1 MLKPYEDRFPWS
13 LDWNLLR
20 TFMVVVEQRGVTRA
34 ADFLGLKQPTVSSA
48 LRRLEDTM
56 GHVLIIRRSNV
67 FEVTPAGRRLY
78 EQASAIYGTVSQLPA
93 LMRAEEDELHGHIN
107 LSLASH
113 VVSPHFDDVLA
124 RFGARH
130 PRVSF
135 AISVVESGEVLAR
148 VRQNRASL
156 GLCLID
162 KWPRDIACEPFMR
175 EYFGLFCGPRHRL
188 FGKTGLGLDDLAGEP
203 SVSFQTEIEG
213 GPLQSVAR
221 LRARAG
227 LAAGARGISSNLTEI
242 RRMIVS
248 GIGIGA
254 LPLHVARRDVADGV
268 LWQVPPTEGL
278 PAVDIFL
285 LSNPHRTQSR
295 AELAFLEMCRDMLS
309 DTSFQTRTYA

>member
-1 MLKPYEDRFPWS
+1 MLRPYEDRFPWS

-48 LRRLEDTM
+48 LKRLEETM
-56 GHVLIIRRSNV
+56 GHVLIIRGAHV
-67 FEVTPAGRRLY
+67 FSVTPAGRRLY
-78 EQASAIYGTVSQLPA
+78 DEACAIYGTVSQLPA
-93 LMRAEEDELHGHIN
+93 LMGAEEDALHGQIN

-113 VVSPHFDDVLA
+113 VVSPHFDDLLA

-148 VRQNRASL
+148 VRQNRASF
-156 GLCLID
+156 GLCLVD
-162 KWPRDIACEPFMR
+162 KLPRDVECEPFMR
-175 EYFGLFCGPRHRL
+175 EYFGLYCGPRHRL
-188 FGKTGLGLDDLAGEP
+188 FGRRDLGLADLAGEP

-227 LAAGARGISSNLTEI
+227 LSAGARGISSNLTEI

-254 LPLHVARRDVADGV
+254 LPLHVAQRDVAEGR

-278 PAVDIFL
+278 PAVDIYL
-285 LSNPHRTQSR
+285 LSNPRRTRSR
-295 AELAFLEMCRDMLS
+295 AESAFLDMCREVLA
-309 DTSFQTRTYA
+309 DTPFEDRTYA

>member
-1 MLKPYEDRFPWS
+1 
-13 LDWNLLR
+13 
-20 TFMVVVEQRGVTRA
+20 VEQRGVTRA

-48 LRRLEDTM
+48 LKRLEETM

-67 FEVTPAGRRLY
+67 FTVTPAGRRLY
-78 EQASAIYGTVSQLPA
+78 DQASAIYGTVSQLPA
-93 LMRAEEDELHGHIN
+93 LMGAEEDELHGHIN

-135 AISVVESGEVLAR
+135 AISVVESGEVVNR

-156 GLCLID
+156 GLCLLD
-162 KWPRDIACEPFMR
+162 KWPRDVECLPFMR
-175 EYFGLFCGPRHRL
+175 EYFGLFCGPHHRL
-188 FGKTGLGLDDLAGEP
+188 FGRTDLGLADLAGEP

-221 LRARAG
+221 LRAQAG
-227 LAAGARGISSNLTEI
+227 LASGARGISSNLTEI
-242 RRMIVS
+242 RRMIIS

-254 LPLHVARRDVADGV
+254 LPLHVAQRDVADGI
-268 LWQVPPTEGL
+268 LWQMPPIDGL

-285 LSNPHRTQSR
+285 LSNPRRSQSR
-295 AELAFLEMCRDMLS
+295 AELAFLGMCRDMLTETPVV
-309 DTSFQTRTYA
+309 DRTYA